1 MITAFDLI
9 VKYPP
14 FYYYATP
21 CLNGNYYIGYWMDAY
36 KDGTKVKKDDTISE
50 QDAQELLKF
59 YLNKIEL
66 PEGSWT
72 DNQKEALKSLIYYMQ
87 FAWDESEIKKAID
100 KKDYLSVREEWEKL
114 RDTEVF
120 ENNKPWKQEEI
131 NLFFG
136 E

>member
-9 VKYPP
+9 VKYTP

>member
-9 VKYPP
+9 VKYTP
-14 FYYYATP
+14 FYYCATP

>member
-9 VKYPP
+9 VKYTP

-21 CLNGNYYIGYWMDAY
+21 CLNGNYYIGYWMDTY
-36 KDGTKVKKDDTISE
+36 QDNSKVKKGDTITE
-50 QDAQELLKF
+50 EAAKELLKF

-72 DNQKEALKSLIYYMQ
+72 DNQEEALKSLIYYMQ
-87 FAWDESEIKKAID
+87 FAWNESEIKKALD
-100 KKDYLSVREEWEKL
+100 KKDYLTVREEWEKL
-114 RDTEVF
+114 RDNEIF

-131 NLFFG
+131 DLFFG